1 MKVNQQMILLVSCYN
16 NKKKTKN
23 KSDDEIVEVFDK
35 FFINLV
41 SC

>member
-16 NKKKTKN
+16 DTKKTKN